1 LPHKIG
7 RCYKTNEFV
16 ATKFLQQRLNTIA
29 HNQQANLQIKGKNLL
44 APYVEAMKGTQDR
57 SKVDPSGRRNEVQS
71 RRGFSTLR
79 SWLFV
84 GVVAILATPAM
95 AQIGDTI
102 CACSPT
108 VFDWTL
114 DFSLTC
120 ADANIGVSDG
130 IDATDCSITPF
141 QGEVSSLVPVN
152 VFSVDFL
159 ELDQNGDVLNQRSS
173 FVDLQD
179 GDTVSYESFS
189 INPDLVTEVTAPKT
203 LIVSF
208 IARNA
213 AREPLFMQ
221 YLITYSN
228 SCNAFPVLVPG
239 QQIGWTRFVS
249 RSDESIRRI
258 SLFIRTSPTYCLRIF
273 YYSQF

>member
-1 LPHKIG
+1 
-7 RCYKTNEFV
+7 
-16 ATKFLQQRLNTIA
+16 
-29 HNQQANLQIKGKNLL
+29 LL
-44 APYVEAMKGTQDR
+44 AANVEAMKGSQGR
-57 SKVDPSGRRNEVQS
+57 SEVGPSGGRNGVQS
-71 RRGFSTLR
+71 RRGFSQLR
-79 SWLFV
+79 SWLFL

-108 VFDWTL
+108 VFNMTL
-114 DFSLTC
+114 DFGLTC
-120 ADANIGVSDG
+120 ADANIVSDG
-130 IDATDCSITPF
+130 VLATDCSITPF

-159 ELDQNGDVLNQRSS
+159 ELDQDGQVLNQRSS

-189 INPDLVTEVTAPKT
+189 INPELVTDLTAPKT

-221 YLITYSN
+221 YLITYTN
-228 SCNAFPVLVPG
+228 SCEDFPVLFPG

-249 RSDESIRRI
+249 RSVKIFEESQFCWNLI
-258 SLFIRTSPTYCLRIF
+258 SPPYYLRIL
-273 YYSQF
+273 YCRQI

>member
-1 LPHKIG
+1 
-7 RCYKTNEFV
+7 
-16 ATKFLQQRLNTIA
+16 
-29 HNQQANLQIKGKNLL
+29 
-44 APYVEAMKGTQDR
+44 MKGTQDR
-57 SKVDPSGRRNEVQS
+57 SEVGPSGERNGVQS

-79 SWLFV
+79 SWLFL

-108 VFDWTL
+108 VFNMTL

-120 ADANIGVSDG
+120 ADANIPSDFG
-130 IDATDCSITPF
+130 IVATDCSITPF
-141 QGEVSSLVPVN
+141 SGEVSSLVPVN
-152 VFSVDFL
+152 VFSIDFL
-159 ELDQNGDVLNQRSS
+159 ELDQDGQVLNQRSS

-189 INPDLVTEVTAPKT
+189 LNPELVTDLTAPKT

-228 SCNAFPVLVPG
+228 SCEDFPLLFPG
-239 QQIGWTRFVS
+239 QQIGFTRFVS
-249 RSDESIRRI
+249 RSIKTFVEYHFCWN
-258 SLFIRTSPTYCLRIF
+258 LTSPT
-273 YYSQF
+273 